1 LRHLQ
6 QYNCTESCCSG
17 GPCPQDCVPLI
28 PCCPSGNSTG
38 NSTSPDCNNVPQH
51 CQQSSCCS
59 GGFCP
64 PDCAPWIPCCNSAP
78 APTPACGGCTNI
90 SCTNMCG
97 AMPCQFCDGLGHCD
111 SQPKPCTVPSYNL
124 GNQTIISPPS
134 PTPPPPLPVPKPPV
148 PPCPGPDYMA
158 LIACGNDQACINAA
172 MAKFPAACLACM
184 MAANANPVVCVDAG
198 PPPPPGVKPCPLTE
212 FMAIGAC
219 NGDSKCEGAIT
230 ATLPLACF
238 VCTQQPAF
246 AIDPSVC
253 ISGLPAGSTPP
264 PPPPPPPAVNVTQP
278 PSLGNLFDFKGTCS
292 DPRLNLD
299 PKAKCDTMKVCPSP
313 TTRHTLESSSTIV
326 CLLPV
331 VWLQM
336 LGMMTMAD
344 TLNDLMPSV
353 LCPCWYARHSPF
365 PRRPCALAISAIST
379 GLASAAELSC
389 ACHEVVTMMYE

>member
-1 LRHLQ
+1 
-6 QYNCTESCCSG
+6 
-17 GPCPQDCVPLI
+17 
-28 PCCPSGNSTG
+28 
-38 NSTSPDCNNVPQH
+38 
-51 CQQSSCCS
+51 
-59 GGFCP
+59 
-64 PDCAPWIPCCNSAP
+64 
-78 APTPACGGCTNI
+78 
-90 SCTNMCG
+90 
-97 AMPCQFCDGLGHCD
+97 
-111 SQPKPCTVPSYNL
+111 
-124 GNQTIISPPS
+124 
-134 PTPPPPLPVPKPPV
+134 
-148 PPCPGPDYMA
+148 MA

-198 PPPPPGVKPCPLTE
+198 
-212 FMAIGAC
+212 
-219 NGDSKCEGAIT
+219 
-230 ATLPLACF
+230 
-238 VCTQQPAF
+238 
-246 AIDPSVC
+246 
-253 ISGLPAGSTPP
+253 
-264 PPPPPPPAVNVTQP
+264 PPPPAVNVTQP